1 MKKSIKN
8 QKSKIFNCLSC
19 VAILFFACTF
29 TFTGCKKETETPE
42 WLNAVVTDFSN
53 GKFAPEL
60 EDVLPGAAFGSSDAK
75 SLSRSALWGSVFPE
89 PAHRIIRLASD
100 QLPVVKSSQIRWI
113 YEIDWVLDNFDAM
126 RNLMEPQKSNIMRQF
141 ENSGVEKQNVWHND
155 FKYEET
161 PGRDRI
167 IYVNKKSERVKLS
180 MYADGANEIYSS
192 TTTDNKI
199 DVDMYSYLKGDKFMY
214 LSKQN
219 EGTREEYRYLEF
231 EQTNGIKK
239 GTMIRFFFDPDS
251 DPYFMDNGH
260 KLFAYSFE
268 GNDDYM
274 ELHRHHAT
282 HLTGSAATSSCQI
295 SVLEDGFEVKYGKSN
310 IGSEDIRLSAG
321 MLNIVEI
328 YLEDELPTNR
338 GSVHVHSLLLD
349 SGEKIILDP
358 FDIDTYKNPAYNFM
372 IVNYIWDK
380 QNNVAIT
387 NEYSSGL
394 FFYSRVGFKGSL
406 NDILTAHYP
415 GLKAK
420 NNLDYERYRPVADD
434 LLTGISPEVN
444 TLKTSKL
451 NIEKW
456 DDFKK
461 TINVYIESKNT
472 GF

>member
-1 MKKSIKN
+1 
-8 QKSKIFNCLSC
+8 
-19 VAILFFACTF
+19 
-29 TFTGCKKETETPE
+29 
-42 WLNAVVTDFSN
+42 
-53 GKFAPEL
+53 
-60 EDVLPGAAFGSSDAK
+60 
-75 SLSRSALWGSVFPE
+75 
-89 PAHRIIRLASD
+89 
-100 QLPVVKSSQIRWI
+100 
-113 YEIDWVLDNFDAM
+113 
-126 RNLMEPQKSNIMRQF
+126 
-141 ENSGVEKQNVWHND
+141 
-155 FKYEET
+155 
-161 PGRDRI
+161 
-167 IYVNKKSERVKLS
+167 
-180 MYADGANEIYSS
+180 
-192 TTTDNKI
+192 
-199 DVDMYSYLKGDKFMY
+199 
-214 LSKQN
+214 
-219 EGTREEYRYLEF
+219 
-231 EQTNGIKK
+231 
-239 GTMIRFFFDPDS
+239 
-251 DPYFMDNGH
+251 
-260 KLFAYSFE
+260 
-268 GNDDYM
+268 M